1 MRPNPCF
8 IQPNTGHPQP
18 WSLKK
23 AAWRLKKVFEI
34 RFIAHRA
41 RCMNKYGGFDKLV
54 RVLSRSVLL
63 LEKMRE
69 QVRYLHYSL
78 QTATV

>member
-1 MRPNPCF
+1 
-8 IQPNTGHPQP
+8 
-18 WSLKK
+18 
-23 AAWRLKKVFEI
+23 
-34 RFIAHRA
+34 
-41 RCMNKYGGFDKLV
+41 MNKYGGFDKLV